1 MRQDLWLSSVIGISC
16 CNLNSFSEYSGVHSA
31 GLATLKSTSR
41 LPKCQL
47 PADAK
52 FICTQIT
59 YAIPISHSDNTFAEM
74 IKLDSDSL
82 SDDQLKYWS
91 TLFLTDRFSI
101 DKRLPAE
108 FSSKIKYRWISDAL
122 AHSSSKHVIG
132 YQIKNG
138 VFAGFVVFTKETS
151 FVNIELIAVGEDFRG
166 QGIAGRMISYLSE
179 SFGKAIKVG
188 TQEENS
194 ASNQLYIKMGGK
206 VVSKKYVYHRYS
218 KRGEA

>member
-1 MRQDLWLSSVIGISC
+1 MRLDLWLSNVIGISC
-16 CNLNSFSEYSGVHSA
+16 WNLNSFSEYSRVHSA
-31 GLATLKSTSR
+31 DLATLKSRSR
-41 LPKCQL
+41 LPNCQL

-59 YAIPISHSDNTFAEM
+59 YVIPISHSDDEFTEM
-74 IKLDSDSL
+74 IRLESNTL
-82 SDDQLKYWS
+82 LDDQLKYWS

-122 AHSSSKHVIG
+122 AHSSPKYVMG

-138 VFAGFVVFTKETS
+138 MFAGFVVFTKETE
-151 FVNIELIAVGEDFRG
+151 FVNIELIAVGENFRG
-166 QGIAGRMISYLSE
+166 QGIAGRMISYLSQ

-194 ASNQLYIKMGGK
+194 ASNQLYKKMGGK

-218 KRGEA
+218 KWGEA